1 MRCSTI
7 QLIHVCRNWEPD
19 PLLQLPKEAQPRTL
33 DFAFHY
39 DLKAV
44 DSSCTYFFSTM
55 SSYPSI
61 SLSCPILHIQ
71 AAGGCSKPRTQD
83 GKVTNS
89 ELLQLDATSA
99 SGRIKGSSSHLS
111 DLQQPSSHRLAG
123 AWDRIL
129 LSLVGF
135 VVQVLGSIL
144 SPSQC
149 LLSTGQDLE
158 LFPFWGMPVLR
169 TRPHFCRL
177 LRPLHSISCSFPSS
191 SNQSILKEISP
202 GCSLEGLML
211 KLKLQYFGH
220 LMRRADS
227 LEKTLMLGGI
237 GSRRRRGRPRM
248 RWLDGITDSMHMSLK
263 WTPGVDDGQGGLAC
277 CDSWGCKELDMT
289 EWLNWLWEPDGSKV
303 DTRKFFQARGTL
315 FFLVSVL
322 IPHLADVTQ
331 P

>member
-149 LLSTGQDLE
+149 LLSTTPGSQWQANTYCGIGGI
-158 LFPFWGMPVLR
+158 F
-169 TRPHFCRL
+169 
-177 LRPLHSISCSFPSS
+177 SS
-191 SNQSILKEISP
+191 SESELLPTLQSQVDFDLDPVSSSIYKFCAKSNIAFP
-202 GCSLEGLML
+202 GMCLIYLSL
-211 KLKLQYFGH
+211 
-220 LMRRADS
+220 
-227 LEKTLMLGGI
+227 
-237 GSRRRRGRPRM
+237 
-248 RWLDGITDSMHMSLK
+248 
-263 WTPGVDDGQGGLAC
+263 
-277 CDSWGCKELDMT
+277 
-289 EWLNWLWEPDGSKV
+289 
-303 DTRKFFQARGTL
+303 
-315 FFLVSVL
+315 
-322 IPHLADVTQ
+322 
-331 P
+331 